1 MAIEPK
7 SDWATTTDVLA
18 NRRPWS
24 IVHAGCLIWLRSLPD
39 DSVDLLFT
47 SPPYER
53 ARLYLENGEDLGI
66 ARDTEEWVSWML
78 SICEEARRVCR
89 GLCAFVVEGQTIDRR
104 YTASPFLLAADLHR
118 RGFNLRKPCVFRRN
132 GVPGSGG
139 SKAHGDWLRNDWEPI
154 ICFSR
159 PGKLPWSCPTA
170 CGKPC
175 KFPVGGRMSNR
186 NPDGRRVNAGLAD
199 RPRVKRGRDRKPDGQ
214 PREGVAYRNP
224 EIANPG
230 NVIRCKVGGGHMGHP
245 LAHQNEAPFPQS
257 LAEFFVRTFCPIG
270 GVVCDPFSGSGTTVA
285 AAVAWQRRGI
295 GCDLRESQVRIA
307 RQRVSETTPTMF
319 PE

>member
-1 MAIEPK
+1 MTDQPPPPTA
-7 SDWATTTDVLA
+7 TDVLTHTA
-18 NRRPWS
+18 RWS
-24 IVHAGCLIWLRSLPD
+24 IDRADCLDWLRQLPA
-39 DSVDLLFT
+39 DSVDLVFA

-53 ARLYLENGEDLGI
+53 ARLYLERGRDLKI
-66 ARDTEEWVSWML
+66 ARDTESWVSWML
-78 SICEEARRVCR
+78 DVCQELRRVCR
-89 GLCAFVVEGQTIDRR
+89 GLVALVVEGQTVKRR

-139 SKAHGDWLRNDWEPI
+139 DEWLRNDWEPI
-154 ICFSR
+154 ICFAR

-170 CGKPC
+170 CGRPC
-175 KFPVGGRMSNR
+175 RFPVGGRMSNR

-199 RPRVKRGRDRKPDGQ
+199 DPRGQGKGGRRANGSLKSSERPQKGYTQ
-214 PREGVAYRNP
+214 P

-230 NVIRCKVGGGHMGHP
+230 NVIKFKVGGGHMGHH
-245 LAHQNEAPFPQS
+245 LAHENEAPFPQA
-257 LAEFFVRTFCPIG
+257 LAEFFVRTFCPVN

-285 AAVAWQRRGI
+285 AAIAWQRRGI